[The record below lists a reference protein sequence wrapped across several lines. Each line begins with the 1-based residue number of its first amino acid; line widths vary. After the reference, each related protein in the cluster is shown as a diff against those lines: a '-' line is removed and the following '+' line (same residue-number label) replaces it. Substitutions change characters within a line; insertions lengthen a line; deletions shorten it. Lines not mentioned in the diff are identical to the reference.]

1 MAIVR
6 YLLQAYV
13 LIIFAR
19 VVLSYFP
26 IPPGSLLD
34 PVVRVSRALTEP
46 VLAPLRK
53 VLPTAQFGRMA
64 FDFSPIIVIVVLEI
78 IASRLPA

>member
-1 MAIVR
+1 MLVVR

-13 LIIFAR
+13 IILVLR

-26 IPPGSLLD
+26 IRSGSPLE
-34 PVVRVSRALTEP
+34 PVVRIVQALTEP

-53 VLPTAQFGRMA
+53 VLPSVGFGRMA
-64 FDFSPIIVIVVLEI
+64 FDFSPLVVLVVLEI